1 MGSRQRPSGHTTSDT
16 GGGGQA
22 RAGKG
27 AESERAAAAEQHRHE
42 EETLSDAREDVE
54 EALPGE
60 DPGGAAANER

>member
-22 RAGKG
+22 RAGEG
-27 AESERAAAAEQHRHE
+27 AAAERAAAGEQHRHE

-54 EALPGE
+54 ETLPGDE
-60 DPGGAAANER
+60 PAAAAPNEG